1 MKKWFE
7 NKKIGFRIMFGFMIA
22 ILVSSIIGGIG
33 IFSLRSINNSYNMAY
48 TDSVNVLDLME
59 DISSSFQRSRMN
71 LYGVILA
78 ETQSDKTYY
87 RERIDEFEKAM
98 GQSLDIY
105 WDTLS
110 DYDSGEIA
118 EILDSLDNINKDLEI
133 YKSLKNDLIESKGMD
148 PELRMD
154 AYQELK
160 DGNLRA
166 IGLEIADEIEK
177 LINLELEFAVQHIAN
192 NMAMASKSN
201 ITMIALIVIGLVI
214 SILMAMYISRDIG
227 GQINHIVTATEALAI
242 GDVNVHVDTS
252 RNDEL
257 GKVARAF
264 EEMVENIREQAM
276 AAERIA
282 GGDMTRN
289 VTIRSDKDLLGKKLQ
304 EIIDTNNE
312 VLGNIVSASQQ
323 VAVGSKQISDSSVA
337 LSQGAAEQAS
347 AVEELT
353 ASLEEISSQTEIN
366 AENANQANQ
375 LAENAKL
382 HAEQG
387 NGQMQEMLNAMEEIN
402 ESSANISKII
412 KVIDEIA
419 FQTNI
424 LALNAAVEA
433 ARAGQHGK
441 GFAVVAEEVRNLAA
455 RSANAA
461 RETTDMIE
469 GSIHKSEGGTRIAH
483 ETAKALNEIVD
494 DVEKV
499 ANLVADISVA
509 SNEQAIGIGQV
520 NEGIMQVS
528 EVVQTNSATSEESA
542 AASEELSG
550 QAVLLQD
557 MVSKF
562 SLRTNRQDYNNLDE
576 LSPEIKK
583 MLEEMADQK
592 TNMNPQIE
600 ANGKNNKTKPKIV
613 LSDKDFGKY

>member
-33 IFSLRSINNSYNMAY
+33 IFSLTSINNSYNIAY
-48 TDSVNVLDLME
+48 TDSVNALDLME

-71 LYGVILA
+71 LYGIILA
-78 ETQSDKTYY
+78 ETQSDKAYY
-87 RERIDEFEKAM
+87 MERMGEFEKNM
-98 GQSLDIY
+98 EHNLDIY
-105 WDTLS
+105 LDTLS
-110 DYDSGEIA
+110 AYDTSEIA
-118 EILDSLDNINKDLEI
+118 EILDSLGSIREGLEV
-133 YKSLKNDLIESKGMD
+133 YKGLKNNLIETKGMD

-160 DGNLRA
+160 DGQIRA
-166 IGLEIADEIEK
+166 IALEVDQEVER
-177 LINLELEFAVQHIAN
+177 LINLELEFTAYHIAN
-192 NMAMASKSN
+192 NVAMANRSN
-201 ITMIALIVIGLVI
+201 IIMIALIVIGLVI
-214 SILMAMYISRDIG
+214 SILMALYISRDIG
-227 GQINHIVTATEALAI
+227 GQINHIVSATEALAI

-257 GKVARAF
+257 GMVAKAF

-562 SLRTNRQDYNNLDE
+562 RLRTNRQDYNNLDE

>member
-133 YKSLKNDLIESKGMD
+133 YKSLKNDLIESKVMD

-562 SLRTNRQDYNNLDE
+562 RLRTNRQDYNNLDE